1 MKDLLAAAPGLDADA
16 VERRAREVL
25 AEPLYW
31 FPVRHHSPC
40 AARFIAEA
48 LRARKPK
55 IVFIEGPAE
64 ATELVTHI
72 ADSKTK
78 PPIAI
83 YSSYRDDDNVLGLAG
98 IASSAPDVPAKWGVW
113 YPLLPYSPEYVAIRV
128 AKEIGAQVVFI
139 DLPHHGLITPHSQEA
154 EEAEEAED
162 EPEEV
167 EDEEEDESEAEE
179 EPAEG
184 APAEQPNWEELAA
197 ESNFFKNLAETAGYR
212 SWAECWDA
220 LFEVG
225 GRHADADEFRR
236 DLAYFCAAVRA
247 TTPGD
252 RMQRDGTI
260 AREAHMWRTIAT
272 TLAEQKLQPADAV
285 VVCGGFHLF
294 MDRTLLPAQVL
305 PKGTVYATVA
315 PYSYYRTSELSG
327 YGAGNRAP
335 KYYETLYQHMQGPA
349 AVPADAPVRAMVDH
363 VVAVLARG
371 RRAGEL
377 LSSADAISVTQHAR
391 MLASLRGHK
400 APTLDDVRDGILS
413 CCCKGRPDEEG
424 RYLLTAMSEVEI
436 GTAVGRVTAALG
448 RLPLVFD
455 FYRSIDELDL
465 GETMGKEKKQKI
477 TLDLR
482 QEADERRSVFFH
494 RLAELGVSF
503 AAIVEGG
510 ESNTMF
516 RELWRVEW
524 SPKVET
530 QLIENNLYGDTME
543 AAATAKIDEELAR
556 EQDDAA
562 SVCERLLRA
571 TNMDLPGLVV
581 RIEETAGH
589 AIDADSRLVSL
600 ARALTHLTVLR
611 RQAARKKIRE
621 DVVVDLESRCFARAC
636 FAIPEVANVP
646 VEDHEDVLAA
656 LKSVAEALL
665 GDSAGGFDRDL
676 FVENVR
682 SAYAESNSPYLRGAM
697 CGLLTETR
705 AQPAEVL
712 SQEIVK
718 FAQSRPEVML
728 TCGEFLDGVM
738 ATSRTAIMLGAQ
750 SLVESFDVL
759 LRAASWDQFLIML
772 PRTRKA
778 FERLHDRSRVAFADR
793 VAELYG
799 LREGEGDKL
808 AKLDTS
814 VGAAAWMARIDAR
827 VAEVMKEWDF

>member
-1 MKDLLAAAPGLDADA
+1 MKDLLDAAPGLDADA
-16 VERRAREVL
+16 VERRARAVL
-25 AEPLYW
+25 DEPLYW
-31 FPVRHHSPC
+31 FPVRHHSPT
-40 AARFIAEA
+40 AARYIAEV
-48 LRARKPK
+48 LRARRPK
-55 IVFIEGPAE
+55 VVFIEGPAE
-64 ATELVTHI
+64 ATELVEHI
-72 ADSKTK
+72 ADARTK

-83 YSSYRDDDNVLGLAG
+83 YSSYRDDDDVLGLAG

-139 DLPHHGLITPHSQEA
+139 DLPHHGLITPHVAAEDEA
-154 EEAEEAED
+154 EE
-162 EPEEV
+162 EEV
-167 EDEEEDESEAEE
+167 DEDESEDDAPDEAEE
-179 EPAEG
+179 EG
-184 APAEQPNWEELAA
+184 APAEPPTWENLAV
-197 ESNFFKNLAETAGYR
+197 ESNFYKTLAETAGYR

-225 GRHADADEFRR
+225 GRHADAEEFRR
-236 DLAYFCAAVRA
+236 DLSYFCAAVRA
-247 TTPGD
+247 TTSDD
-252 RMQRDGTI
+252 RMARDGTF
-260 AREAHMWRTIAT
+260 AREAHMWRAIAT
-272 TLAEQKLQPADAV
+272 TLAEQGLRPEDAV

-294 MDRTLLPAQVL
+294 MPRELVPAKVL
-305 PKGTVYATVA
+305 PKGTVYSTVA
-315 PYSYYRTSELSG
+315 PYSYYRTSERSG

-335 KYYETLYQHMQGPA
+335 RYYELLFQHTQGAAA
-349 AVPADAPVRAMVDH
+349 AVADAPVRAMVDH

-377 LSSADAISVTQHAR
+377 LSSADAISITQHAR
-391 MLASLRGHK
+391 MLASLRGHQ

-413 CCCKGRPDEEG
+413 CCCKGRPEEEG
-424 RYLLTAMSEVEI
+424 RYLLTAMTEVEI
-436 GTAVGRVTAALG
+436 GTAVGRVTPALG

-455 FYRSIDELDL
+455 FYRSIDDLDL
-465 GETMGKEKKQKI
+465 GETMGKEKKHKLA
-477 TLDLR
+477 LDLR
-482 QEADERRSVFFH
+482 QAADERRSVFFH

-510 ESNTMF
+510 GSNTLF
-516 RELWRVEW
+516 RELWKVEW
-524 SPKVET
+524 SPRVET
-530 QLIENNLYGDTME
+530 QLIESNLYGDTME

-571 TNMDLPGLVV
+571 TNMDLPGLVL

-600 ARALTHLTVLR
+600 AQALTHLTVLR
-611 RQAARKKIRE
+611 RQAGRKKIRE
-621 DVVVDLESRCFARAC
+621 DVVIDLEGRCFARAC
-636 FAIPEVANVP
+636 FAIPEIANVP
-646 VEDHEDVLAA
+646 VEDHEAVLSA
-656 LKSVAEALL
+656 LQSVAEALL
-665 GDSAGGFDRDL
+665 GDSEGTFDRDL

-682 SAYAESNSPYLRGAM
+682 SAYAESSSPYLRGAM

-705 AQPAEVL
+705 AQPAELL
-712 SQEIVK
+712 SQEILK

-750 SLVESFDVL
+750 SLVEAFDVL
-759 LRAASWDQFLIML
+759 LRAASWEQFLTML

-793 VAELYG
+793 VAQLYG
-799 LREGEGDKL
+799 LQEGEGDKL

-814 VGAAAWMARIDAR
+814 VGATAWMARIDAR
-827 VAEVMKEWDF
+827 VAEVMKDWDF

>member
-1 MKDLLAAAPGLDADA
+1 MTTPGANVLDVLDTAAVPGLDAAA
-16 VERRAREVL
+16 VEQRALQVL

-31 FPVRHHSPC
+31 FPVRHHSPA
-40 AARFIAEA
+40 AARYLAEA
-48 LRARKPK
+48 LRARRPK

-64 ATELVTHI
+64 ATELVPHI
-72 ADSKTK
+72 QDVKTK

-98 IASSAPDVPAKWGVW
+98 IASSAPDVPAKFGVW
-113 YPLLPYSPEYVAIRV
+113 YPLLPYSPEYVAIKV

-139 DLPHHGLITPHSQEA
+139 DLPHHGLITPHDA
-154 EEAEEAED
+154 GD
-162 EPEEV
+162 EQGDDDV
-167 EDEEEDESEAEE
+167 EE
-179 EPAEG
+179 EPPEQEE
-184 APAEQPNWEELAA
+184 PAHGEQPTWEDLAVQ
-197 ESNFFKNLAETAGYR
+197 STFFKVLAETAGYR

-225 GRHADADEFRR
+225 GRHPDADAFRR
-236 DLAYFCAAVRA
+236 DMAFFCAALRA
-247 TTPGD
+247 TTRD
-252 RMQRDGTI
+252 ERMQHDGTI
-260 AREAHMWRTIAT
+260 AREAHMWRAITT
-272 TLAEQKLQPADAV
+272 TLADQKLRQEDAM

-294 MDRTLLPAQVL
+294 MHRELVPAKELPA
-305 PKGTVYATVA
+305 GTVYSTVA
-315 PYSYYRTSELSG
+315 PYSYYRTSEHSG

-335 KYYETLYQHMQGPA
+335 KYYELLYQHMQGPGA
-349 AVPADAPVRAMVDH
+349 ADAPVRAMVDH

-377 LSSADAISVTQHAR
+377 LSSADAISITQHAR
-391 MLASLRGHK
+391 MLASLRGHQ
-400 APTLDDVRDGILS
+400 APTLDDVRDGVLS
-413 CCCKGRPDEEG
+413 CCCKGRPEEEG

-436 GTAVGRVTAALG
+436 GTAIGRVTPALG

-465 GETMGKEKKQKI
+465 GETMGKEKKHKQ

-494 RLAELGVSF
+494 RLTELGVSY
-503 AAIVEGG
+503 ATLVQTG

-516 RELWRVEW
+516 REVWKLEW

-530 QLIENNLYGDTME
+530 QLIENNLHGDTME
-543 AAATAKIDEELAR
+543 AAATAKIDEELAK

-562 SVCERLLRA
+562 SVCARLLRA
-571 TNMDLPGLVV
+571 TNMDLPGLVL
-581 RIEETAGH
+581 RIETTAGH
-589 AIDADSRLVSL
+589 AIDADTRLVSL
-600 ARALTHLTVLR
+600 AHALTDLVLLR

-621 DVVVDLESRCFARAC
+621 DIVIDLQGRCFARAC

-646 VEDHEDVLAA
+646 VEDHEDVLTA
-656 LKSVAEALL
+656 LKSVAETLL
-665 GDSAGGFDRDL
+665 GDSDAGLDRDL
-676 FVENVR
+676 FIESVR
-682 SAYAESNSPYLRGAM
+682 SAYAQSTSPYLRGAM

-712 SQEIVK
+712 SQEILK

-750 SLVESFDVL
+750 SLVESLDVL
-759 LRAASWDQFLIML
+759 LRAASWEQFLTML

-793 VAELYG
+793 VAQLYG
-799 LREGEGDKL
+799 LQEGEGDKL
-808 AKLDTS
+808 AQLDTS
-814 VGAAAWMARIDAR
+814 AGAAVRMARIDAR

>member
-1 MKDLLAAAPGLDADA
+1 MQDLLADRPGLDANA
-16 VERRAREVL
+16 VEQRARAVL

-31 FPVRHHSPC
+31 FPVRHHSPS
-40 AARFIAEA
+40 AARFLAEA
-48 LRARKPK
+48 LRARRPRV
-55 IVFIEGPAE
+55 IFIEGPAE
-64 ATELVTHI
+64 ATELVQHI
-72 ADSKTK
+72 ADAKTK

-139 DLPHHGLITPHSQEA
+139 DLPHYGLIAPHVASEEA
-154 EEAEEAED
+154 DEEEEEDEVEENEGEEEAEEA
-162 EPEEV
+162 
-167 EDEEEDESEAEE
+167 
-179 EPAEG
+179 
-184 APAEQPNWEELAA
+184 PAEQATWESLAV
-197 ESNFFKNLAETAGYR
+197 ESDFYRSLAETAGYR

-225 GRHADADEFRR
+225 GRHADAEEFRR
-236 DLAYFCAAVRA
+236 DLTYFCAAVRA
-247 TTPGD
+247 TTSD
-252 RMQRDGTI
+252 LRMQRDGTV
-260 AREAHMWRTIAT
+260 AREDHMWRAIAT
-272 TLAEQKLQPADAV
+272 TLAEQKLRPEEAA

-294 MDRTLLPAQVL
+294 MRRELAPAKVL
-305 PKGTVYATVA
+305 PRGTVYATVA
-315 PYSYYRTSELSG
+315 PYSYYRTSERSG

-335 KYYETLYQHMQGPA
+335 KYYEMLYQHTQGPA
-349 AVPADAPVRAMVDH
+349 AVAADAPIRAMVDH

-377 LSSADAISVTQHAR
+377 LSSADAISITQHAR

-400 APTLDDVRDGILS
+400 APTLDDVRDGIVS
-413 CCCKGRPDEEG
+413 CCCKGRLEEEG
-424 RYLLTAMSEVEI
+424 RYLLAAMSEVEI
-436 GTAVGRVTAALG
+436 GSAVGRVTPALG

-455 FYRSIDELDL
+455 FYRSIDDLDL
-465 GETMGKEKKQKI
+465 GETMGKEKKTRI

-510 ESNTMF
+510 ATNTLF
-516 RELWRVEW
+516 REVWKVEW

-571 TNMDLPGLVV
+571 TNMDLPGLVL

-589 AIDADSRLVSL
+589 AIDADARLVSL

-611 RQAARKKIRE
+611 RQATRKKIRE
-621 DVVVDLESRCFARAC
+621 DVVKDLEGRCFARAC

-646 VEDHEDVLAA
+646 VEDHEEVLAA

-665 GDSAGGFDRDL
+665 GDSGVGFDGAL

-682 SAYAESNSPYLRGAM
+682 SAYAESASPYLRGAM

-712 SQEIVK
+712 SQEILK

-750 SLVESFDVL
+750 SLVEAFDVL
-759 LRAASWDQFLIML
+759 LRAASWEQFLIML

-799 LREGEGDKL
+799 LQEGEGDKL
-808 AKLDTS
+808 TQLDTS
-814 VGAAAWMARIDAR
+814 AGAAAWMARIDAR
-827 VAEVMKEWDF
+827 VAELMKEWDF

>member
-1 MKDLLAAAPGLDADA
+1 MKDLLDAAPGLDANA
-16 VERRAREVL
+16 VEQRAREVL

-31 FPVRHHSPC
+31 FPVRHHSPT
-40 AARFIAEA
+40 AARYIAEV
-48 LRARKPK
+48 LRARRPK
-55 IVFIEGPAE
+55 VIFIEGPAE
-64 ATELVTHI
+64 ATELVQHI
-72 ADSKTK
+72 ADPKTK

-113 YPLLPYSPEYVAIRV
+113 YPMLPYSPEYVAIRV

-139 DLPHHGLITPHSQEA
+139 DLPHHGLITPHSA
-154 EEAEEAED
+154 EDAED
-162 EPEEV
+162 EAEADEP
-167 EDEEEDESEAEE
+167 EDELDEEDPE
-179 EPAEG
+179 AEG
-184 APAEQPNWEELAA
+184 APAEPPTWENLAV
-197 ESNFFKNLAETAGYR
+197 ESNFYKTLAETAGYR
-212 SWAECWDA
+212 SWSECWDA

-225 GRHADADEFRR
+225 GRHADAEEFRR
-236 DLAYFCAAVRA
+236 DLTYFCAAVRA
-247 TTPGD
+247 TTSND
-252 RMQRDGTI
+252 RMVRDGTF
-260 AREAHMWRTIAT
+260 AREDHMWRAIAT
-272 TLAEQKLQPADAV
+272 TLAEKQLRPEDAV

-294 MDRTLLPAQVL
+294 MKRELVPAKVL

-315 PYSYYRTSELSG
+315 PYSYYRTSEQSG

-335 KYYETLYQHMQGPA
+335 KYYEMLYQHTQGA
-349 AVPADAPVRAMVDH
+349 GSVVAEAPIRAMVDH

-377 LSSADAISVTQHAR
+377 LSSADAISITQHAR
-391 MLASLRGHK
+391 MLASLRGHQ

-413 CCCKGRPDEEG
+413 CCCKGRPEEEG
-424 RYLLTAMSEVEI
+424 RYLLTAMTEVEI
-436 GTAVGRVTAALG
+436 GSAIGRVTPALG

-455 FYRSIDELDL
+455 FYRSIDDLDL
-465 GETMGKEKKQKI
+465 GETMGKEKKTKI
-477 TLDLR
+477 ALDLR

-503 AAIVEGG
+503 AKLLEGG
-510 ESNTMF
+510 ESNTLF
-516 RELWRVEW
+516 REVWRVEW
-524 SPKVET
+524 SPRVET
-530 QLIENNLYGDTME
+530 ELIENNLHGDTME

-556 EQDDAA
+556 EQEDAA

-571 TNMDLPGLVV
+571 TNMDLPGLVL

-621 DVVVDLESRCFARAC
+621 DVVVDLEGRCFARAC
-636 FAIPEVANVP
+636 FAIPEIANVP
-646 VEDHEDVLAA
+646 VEDHEEVLAA

-665 GDSAGGFDRDL
+665 GDSASTFDRDL

-682 SAYAESNSPYLRGAM
+682 SAYAESTSPYLRGAM

-712 SQEIVK
+712 SQEILK

-750 SLVESFDVL
+750 SLVEAFDVL
-759 LRAASWDQFLIML
+759 LRAASWEQFLTML
-772 PRTRKA
+772 PRARKA

-793 VAELYG
+793 VAQLYG
-799 LREGEGDKL
+799 LQEGEADKL
-808 AKLDTS
+808 AQLDTS
-814 VGAAAWMARIDAR
+814 VGAAVWMARIDAR

>member
-1 MKDLLAAAPGLDADA
+1 MKDLLENSPGLDADA
-16 VERRAREVL
+16 VEQRAHAVL

-31 FPVRHHSPC
+31 FPVRHHSPS

-48 LRARKPK
+48 LRARRPK

-64 ATELVTHI
+64 ATELVPHI

-139 DLPHHGLITPHSQEA
+139 DLPHHGLITPHAPEA
-154 EEAEEAED
+154 EED
-162 EPEEV
+162 EPEAEEDA
-167 EDEEEDESEAEE
+167 EDEELEEEAE
-179 EPAEG
+179 PA
-184 APAEQPNWEELAA
+184 PSEQPSWEQLAA
-197 ESNFFKNLAETAGYR
+197 ESNFFKTLAEAAGYR
-212 SWAECWDA
+212 SWSECWDA

-225 GRHADADEFRR
+225 GRHADAEAFRR

-247 TTPGD
+247 TTPAE
-252 RMQRDGTI
+252 RMQHDGTI
-260 AREAHMWRTIAT
+260 AREAHMWRAIVT
-272 TLAEQKLQPADAV
+272 TLDAQHLRPEDAV

-294 MDRTLLPAQVL
+294 MPRALTPAQDLPA
-305 PKGTVYATVA
+305 GTVYATVA

-335 KYYETLYQHMQGPA
+335 KYYEMLYQHTQGA
-349 AVPADAPVRAMVDH
+349 GAVVADAPVRAMVDH

-391 MLASLRGHK
+391 MLASLRGHA
-400 APTLDDVRDGILS
+400 APTLDDVRDGVLS

-436 GTAVGRVTAALG
+436 GTAVGRVTPALG

-455 FYRSIDELDL
+455 FYRTIGDLDL
-465 GETMGKEKKQKI
+465 GETMGKEKK
-477 TLDLR
+477 TRSPLDLR

-503 AAIVEGG
+503 ATLLEGN
-510 ESNTMF
+510 ETNTLF
-516 RELWRVEW
+516 REVWRVEW
-524 SPKVET
+524 SPRVET

-562 SVCERLLRA
+562 GVCERLLRA
-571 TNMDLPGLVV
+571 TNMDLPGLVL

-589 AIDADSRLVSL
+589 AIDADTRLVSL

-621 DVVVDLESRCFARAC
+621 DLVIDLEGRCFARAC
-636 FAIPEVANVP
+636 FAIPEIANVP
-646 VEDHEDVLAA
+646 VEDHEDVLSA

-665 GDSAGGFDRDL
+665 GDSAGAFDRDL

-682 SAYAESNSPYLRGAM
+682 SAYNESNSPYLRGAM

-705 AQPAEVL
+705 AQPAELL
-712 SQEIVK
+712 SQEILK

-750 SLVESFDVL
+750 SLVEAFDVL
-759 LRAASWDQFLIML
+759 LRAASWEQFLTML

-793 VAELYG
+793 VAVLYG
-799 LREGEGDKL
+799 LQEGEGDQL
-808 AKLDTS
+808 VKLDTS
-814 VGAAAWMARIDAR
+814 ASAAAWMARIDAR

>member
-1 MKDLLAAAPGLDADA
+1 
-16 VERRAREVL
+16 
-25 AEPLYW
+25 
-31 FPVRHHSPC
+31 
-40 AARFIAEA
+40 
-48 LRARKPK
+48 
-55 IVFIEGPAE
+55 
-64 ATELVTHI
+64 
-72 ADSKTK
+72 
-78 PPIAI
+78 
-83 YSSYRDDDNVLGLAG
+83 
-98 IASSAPDVPAKWGVW
+98 
-113 YPLLPYSPEYVAIRV
+113 
-128 AKEIGAQVVFI
+128 
-139 DLPHHGLITPHSQEA
+139 
-154 EEAEEAED
+154 
-162 EPEEV
+162 
-167 EDEEEDESEAEE
+167 
-179 EPAEG
+179 
-184 APAEQPNWEELAA
+184 
-197 ESNFFKNLAETAGYR
+197 
-212 SWAECWDA
+212 
-220 LFEVG
+220 
-225 GRHADADEFRR
+225 
-236 DLAYFCAAVRA
+236 
-247 TTPGD
+247 
-252 RMQRDGTI
+252 
-260 AREAHMWRTIAT
+260 
-272 TLAEQKLQPADAV
+272 
-285 VVCGGFHLF
+285 
-294 MDRTLLPAQVL
+294 
-305 PKGTVYATVA
+305 
-315 PYSYYRTSELSG
+315 
-327 YGAGNRAP
+327 
-335 KYYETLYQHMQGPA
+335 
-349 AVPADAPVRAMVDH
+349 
-363 VVAVLARG
+363 
-371 RRAGEL
+371 
-377 LSSADAISVTQHAR
+377 
-391 MLASLRGHK
+391 
-400 APTLDDVRDGILS
+400 
-413 CCCKGRPDEEG
+413 
-424 RYLLTAMSEVEI
+424 
-436 GTAVGRVTAALG
+436 
-448 RLPLVFD
+448 
-455 FYRSIDELDL
+455 
-465 GETMGKEKKQKI
+465 
-477 TLDLR
+477 
-482 QEADERRSVFFH
+482 
-494 RLAELGVSF
+494 
-503 AAIVEGG
+503 
-510 ESNTMF
+510 
-516 RELWRVEW
+516 
-524 SPKVET
+524 
-530 QLIENNLYGDTME
+530 
-543 AAATAKIDEELAR
+543 
-556 EQDDAA
+556 
-562 SVCERLLRA
+562 VCERLLRA

-827 VAEVMKEWDF
+827 VAEVMKDWDF

>member
-1 MKDLLAAAPGLDADA
+1 MKDLLDAATGLDADA
-16 VERRAREVL
+16 VEQRARQVL

-31 FPVRHHSPC
+31 FPVRHHSPT
-40 AARFIAEA
+40 AARYLAEV
-48 LRARKPK
+48 LRARRPK
-55 IVFIEGPAE
+55 IIFIEGPAE
-64 ATELVTHI
+64 ATELVEHI

-98 IASSAPDVPAKWGVW
+98 VASSAPDVPAKWGVW
-113 YPLLPYSPEYVAIRV
+113 YPMLPYSPEYVAIRV

-139 DLPHHGLITPHSQEA
+139 DLPHYGLITPHVA
-154 EEAEEAED
+154 TDAADEAED
-162 EPEEV
+162 VEEEEEEE
-167 EDEEEDESEAEE
+167 EDEEEADEEAT
-179 EPAEG
+179 PAQV
-184 APAEQPNWEELAA
+184 PTWEDLAV
-197 ESNFFKNLAETAGYR
+197 ESNFYKTLAETAGYR

-225 GRHADADEFRR
+225 GRHADAEEFRR
-236 DLAYFCAAVRA
+236 DLTYFCAAVRA
-247 TTPGD
+247 TTSDD

-260 AREAHMWRTIAT
+260 AREDHMWRTIAA
-272 TLAEQKLQPADAV
+272 TLAGQRLGPEQAA
-285 VVCGGFHLF
+285 VVCGGFHVF
-294 MDRTLLPAQVL
+294 MRREVVPARPLPA
-305 PKGTVYATVA
+305 GTVYTTVA
-315 PYSYYRTSELSG
+315 PYSYYRTSEHSG

-335 KYYETLYQHMQGPA
+335 KYYELLYQHTQGD
-349 AVPADAPVRAMVDH
+349 AVADALVRAMVDH

-391 MLASLRGHK
+391 MLASLRGHS

-413 CCCKGRPDEEG
+413 CCCKGRPEEEG

-436 GTAVGRVTAALG
+436 GTAVGRVTPALG

-455 FYRSIDELDL
+455 FYRSIGELDL
-465 GETMGKEKKQKI
+465 GETMGKEKKTRI

-482 QEADERRSVFFH
+482 VEADERRSVFFH
-494 RLAELGVSF
+494 RLAELGVTF
-503 AAIVEGG
+503 AAIVEAGG
-510 ESNTMF
+510 SNTLF
-516 RELWRVEW
+516 REVWRVEW

-556 EQDDAA
+556 EQEDAA

-621 DVVVDLESRCFARAC
+621 DVVLDLEGRCFARAC

-646 VEDHEDVLAA
+646 VEDHEDVLTA
-656 LKSVAEALL
+656 LKTIAEALL
-665 GDSAGGFDRDL
+665 GDSDGLFDREL

-682 SAYAESNSPYLRGAM
+682 SAYAESVSPYLRGAM

-712 SQEIVK
+712 SQEILK
-718 FAQSRPEVML
+718 FAHSRPEVML

-750 SLVESFDVL
+750 SLVEAFDVL
-759 LRAASWDQFLIML
+759 LRACLLYTSPS
-772 PRTRKA
+772 PR
-778 FERLHDRSRVAFADR
+778 D
-793 VAELYG
+793 
-799 LREGEGDKL
+799 
-808 AKLDTS
+808 
-814 VGAAAWMARIDAR
+814 
-827 VAEVMKEWDF
+827 

>member
-1 MKDLLAAAPGLDADA
+1 MQDLLADRPGLDANA
-16 VERRAREVL
+16 VEQRARAVL

-31 FPVRHHSPC
+31 FPVRHHSPS
-40 AARFIAEA
+40 AARYLAEA
-48 LRARKPK
+48 LRARRPRV
-55 IVFIEGPAE
+55 IFIEGPAE
-64 ATELVTHI
+64 ATELVQHI
-72 ADSKTK
+72 ADAKTK

-139 DLPHHGLITPHSQEA
+139 DLPHYGLIAPHVASEEA
-154 EEAEEAED
+154 DEEEEEDEVEEDEGEEEAEEA
-162 EPEEV
+162 
-167 EDEEEDESEAEE
+167 
-179 EPAEG
+179 
-184 APAEQPNWEELAA
+184 PAEQATWESLAV
-197 ESNFFKNLAETAGYR
+197 ESDFYRSLAETAGYR

-225 GRHADADEFRR
+225 GRHADAEEFRR
-236 DLAYFCAAVRA
+236 DLTYFCAAVRA
-247 TTPGD
+247 TTSD
-252 RMQRDGTI
+252 LRMQRDGTV
-260 AREAHMWRTIAT
+260 AREDHMWRAIAT
-272 TLAEQKLQPADAV
+272 TLAEQELRPEEAA

-294 MDRTLLPAQVL
+294 MRRELAPAKVL
-305 PKGTVYATVA
+305 PRGTVYATVA
-315 PYSYYRTSELSG
+315 PYSYYRTSERSG

-335 KYYETLYQHMQGPA
+335 KYYEMLYQHTQGPA
-349 AVPADAPVRAMVDH
+349 AVVADAPIRAMVDH

-377 LSSADAISVTQHAR
+377 LSSADAISITQHAR

-400 APTLDDVRDGILS
+400 APTLDDVRDGIVS
-413 CCCKGRPDEEG
+413 CCCKGRLEEEG
-424 RYLLTAMSEVEI
+424 RYLLAAMSEVEI
-436 GTAVGRVTAALG
+436 GSAVGRVTPALG

-455 FYRSIDELDL
+455 FYRSIDDLDL
-465 GETMGKEKKQKI
+465 GETMGKEKKTRI

-494 RLAELGVSF
+494 RLAELEVSF

-510 ESNTMF
+510 ATNTLF
-516 RELWRVEW
+516 REVWRVEW

-571 TNMDLPGLVV
+571 TNMDLPGLVL

-589 AIDADSRLVSL
+589 AIDADVRLVSL

-611 RQAARKKIRE
+611 RQATRKKIRE
-621 DVVVDLESRCFARAC
+621 DVVKDLEGRCFARAC

-646 VEDHEDVLAA
+646 VEDHEEVLAA

-665 GDSAGGFDRDL
+665 GDSGVGFDSAL

-682 SAYAESNSPYLRGAM
+682 SAYAESASPYLRGAM

-712 SQEIVK
+712 SQEILK

-750 SLVESFDVL
+750 SLVEAFDVL
-759 LRAASWDQFLIML
+759 LRAASWEQFLIML

-799 LREGEGDKL
+799 LQEGEGDKL
-808 AKLDTS
+808 AQLDTS
-814 VGAAAWMARIDAR
+814 AGAAAWMARIDAR
-827 VAEVMKEWDF
+827 VAELMKEWDF

>member
-1 MKDLLAAAPGLDADA
+1 MKDLLDAAPGLDADA
-16 VERRAREVL
+16 VEQRAREVL

-31 FPVRHHSPC
+31 FPVRHHSPS
-40 AARFIAEA
+40 AARYLGEV
-48 LRARKPK
+48 LRARRPK
-55 IVFIEGPAE
+55 VIFIEGPAE
-64 ATELVTHI
+64 ATALVEHI
-72 ADSKTK
+72 ADAKTK

-98 IASSAPDVPAKWGVW
+98 ISSSAPDVPAKWGVW
-113 YPLLPYSPEYVAIRV
+113 YPMLSYSPEYVAIRV

-139 DLPHHGLITPHSQEA
+139 DLPHHGLITPHVDGA
-154 EEAEEAED
+154 D
-162 EPEEV
+162 
-167 EDEEEDESEAEE
+167 EDEESEDEDNEVEETDEADEE
-179 EPAEG
+179 EAEG
-184 APAEQPNWEELAA
+184 APAEPPTWENLAV
-197 ESNFFKNLAETAGYR
+197 ESNFYKTLAETAGYR
-212 SWAECWDA
+212 SWSECWDA

-225 GRHADADEFRR
+225 GRHADAEEFRR
-236 DLAYFCAAVRA
+236 DLTYFCAAVRA
-247 TTPGD
+247 TTSD
-252 RMQRDGTI
+252 ERMQRDGTY
-260 AREAHMWRTIAT
+260 AREDHMWRAIAT
-272 TLAEQKLQPADAV
+272 TLAEQKLRPEDAA
-285 VVCGGFHLF
+285 VVCGGFHVF
-294 MDRTLLPAQVL
+294 MKRELVPAKEL

-315 PYSYYRTSELSG
+315 PYSYYRTSERSG

-335 KYYETLYQHMQGPA
+335 KYYEILYQHTQGGASA
-349 AVPADAPVRAMVDH
+349 AADAPVRAMVDH

-413 CCCKGRPDEEG
+413 CCCKGRPEEEG
-424 RYLLTAMSEVEI
+424 RYLLTAMTEVEI
-436 GTAVGRVTAALG
+436 GTAVGRVTPALG

-465 GETMGKEKKQKI
+465 GETMGKEKKTKI

-503 AAIVEGG
+503 ATIAEGG
-510 ESNTMF
+510 ETNTMF
-516 RELWRVEW
+516 REVWRVEW

-571 TNMDLPGLVV
+571 TNMDLPGLVL

-589 AIDADSRLVSL
+589 AIDADSRLISL

-621 DVVVDLESRCFARAC
+621 DVVIDLEGRCFARAC
-636 FAIPEVANVP
+636 FAIPEIANVP
-646 VEDHEDVLAA
+646 IEDHEEVLAA

-665 GDSAGGFDRDL
+665 GDSAGIFDRDL

-682 SAYAESNSPYLRGAM
+682 SAYAESSSPYLRGAM

-712 SQEIVK
+712 SGEILK

-750 SLVESFDVL
+750 SLVEAFDVL
-759 LRAASWDQFLIML
+759 LRNASWEQFLTML

-799 LREGEGDKL
+799 LKEGEGDKL
-808 AKLDTS
+808 AQLDTS
-814 VGAAAWMARIDAR
+814 VGAAVWMARIDAR
-827 VAEVMKEWDF
+827 VAEVMKDWDF

>member
-1 MKDLLAAAPGLDADA
+1 MKDLLEDSPGLDAE
-16 VERRAREVL
+16 VLVQRAHAVL

-31 FPVRHHSPC
+31 FPVRHHSPS
-40 AARFIAEA
+40 AARFIGEA
-48 LRARKPK
+48 LRARRPK
-55 IVFIEGPAE
+55 VVFIEGPAE
-64 ATELVTHI
+64 ATELVQHI
-72 ADSKTK
+72 ADAKTK

-139 DLPHHGLITPHSQEA
+139 DLPHHGLITPHAAAPAGEPG
-154 EEAEEAED
+154 EESEEE
-162 EPEEV
+162 EPEE
-167 EDEEEDESEAEE
+167 EESEEEESEE
-179 EPAEG
+179 EG
-184 APAEQPNWEELAA
+184 APAEPPTWESLAA
-197 ESNFFKNLAETAGYR
+197 ESNFYKSLAEAAGYR

-225 GRHADADEFRR
+225 GRHADAEEFRR

-247 TTPGD
+247 TTSD
-252 RMQRDGTI
+252 ERMDSDGTL
-260 AREAHMWRTIAT
+260 AREAHMWRTIVT
-272 TLAEQKLQPADAV
+272 TLAEQKLRSEDAV

-294 MDRTLLPAQVL
+294 MPRELAPARVL
-305 PKGTVYATVA
+305 PQGTVYATVA
-315 PYSYYRTSELSG
+315 PYSYYRTSERSG

-335 KYYETLYQHMQGPA
+335 KYYEMLYQHMQGA
-349 AVPADAPVRAMVDH
+349 GAVVADAPVRAMVDH

-371 RRAGEL
+371 RRVGEL

-424 RYLLTAMSEVEI
+424 RYLLTAMTEVEI
-436 GTAVGRVTAALG
+436 GTAVGRVTPALG

-455 FYRSIDELDL
+455 FYRSIDDLDL
-465 GETMGKEKKQKI
+465 GETMGKEKK
-477 TLDLR
+477 TRLALDLR

-516 RELWRVEW
+516 REVWRVEW

-543 AAATAKIDEELAR
+543 AAATAKVDEELAR

-571 TNMDLPGLVV
+571 TNMDLPGLVL

-589 AIDADSRLVSL
+589 AIDADTRLVSL

-621 DVVVDLESRCFARAC
+621 DIVVDLEGRCFARAC
-636 FAIPEVANVP
+636 FAIPEIANVP
-646 VEDHEDVLAA
+646 VEDHEEVLSA

-682 SAYAESNSPYLRGAM
+682 SAYAESQSPYLRGAM

-705 AQPAEVL
+705 AQPAELL
-712 SQEIVK
+712 SQEILK

-750 SLVESFDVL
+750 SLVEAFDVL
-759 LRAASWDQFLIML
+759 LRAASWEQFLTML

-799 LREGEGDKL
+799 LQEGEGDKL
-808 AKLDTS
+808 AQLDTS
-814 VGAAAWMARIDAR
+814 ASAAAWMARIDAR
-827 VAEVMKEWDF
+827 VAELMKEWDF

>member
-1 MKDLLAAAPGLDADA
+1 MQDLLADRPGLDANA
-16 VERRAREVL
+16 VEQRARAVL

-31 FPVRHHSPC
+31 FPVRHHSPS
-40 AARFIAEA
+40 AARYLAEA
-48 LRARKPK
+48 LRARRPRV
-55 IVFIEGPAE
+55 IFIEGPAE
-64 ATELVTHI
+64 ATELVQHI
-72 ADSKTK
+72 ADAKTK

-139 DLPHHGLITPHSQEA
+139 DLPHYGLIAPHVAS
-154 EEAEEAED
+154 EEADEE
-162 EPEEV
+162 
-167 EDEEEDESEAEE
+167 EEEDEVEEDEAEE
-179 EPAEG
+179 DAEE
-184 APAEQPNWEELAA
+184 APAEQATWESLAV
-197 ESNFFKNLAETAGYR
+197 ESDFYRSLAETAGYR

-225 GRHADADEFRR
+225 GRHADAEEFRR
-236 DLAYFCAAVRA
+236 DLTYFCAAVRA
-247 TTPGD
+247 TTSD
-252 RMQRDGTI
+252 ERMQRDGTF
-260 AREAHMWRTIAT
+260 AREDHMWRAITT
-272 TLAEQKLQPADAV
+272 TLAEQKLRPEDAA

-294 MDRTLLPAQVL
+294 MRRELVPAKVL
-305 PKGTVYATVA
+305 PVGTVYATVA
-315 PYSYYRTSELSG
+315 PYSYYRTSERSG

-335 KYYETLYQHMQGPA
+335 KYYEMLYQHTQGPA
-349 AVPADAPVRAMVDH
+349 AVVADAPIRAMVDH

-377 LSSADAISVTQHAR
+377 LSSADAISITQHAR

-400 APTLDDVRDGILS
+400 APTLDDVRDGIVS
-413 CCCKGRPDEEG
+413 CCCKGRPEEEG
-424 RYLLTAMSEVEI
+424 RYLLAAMSEVEI
-436 GTAVGRVTAALG
+436 GSAVGRVTPALG

-455 FYRSIDELDL
+455 FYRSIDDLDL
-465 GETMGKEKKQKI
+465 GETMGKEKKTRI

-503 AAIVEGG
+503 AAIAEGG
-510 ESNTMF
+510 ATNTLF
-516 RELWRVEW
+516 REVWKVEW

-571 TNMDLPGLVV
+571 TNMDLPGLVL

-589 AIDADSRLVSL
+589 AIDADARLVSL

-611 RQAARKKIRE
+611 RQATRKKIRE
-621 DVVVDLESRCFARAC
+621 DVVRDLEGRCFARAC

-646 VEDHEDVLAA
+646 VEDHEEVLAA

-665 GDSAGGFDRDL
+665 GDSGVGFDSAL

-682 SAYAESNSPYLRGAM
+682 SAYAESASPYLRGAM

-712 SQEIVK
+712 SQEILK

-750 SLVESFDVL
+750 SLVEAFDVL
-759 LRAASWDQFLIML
+759 LRAASWEQFLIML

-799 LREGEGDKL
+799 LQEGEGDKL
-808 AKLDTS
+808 AQLDTS
-814 VGAAAWMARIDAR
+814 AGAAAWMARIDAR
-827 VAEVMKEWDF
+827 VAELMKEWDF

>member
-1 MKDLLAAAPGLDADA
+1 MQDLLAADPGLDADA
-16 VERRAREVL
+16 VERRVHAVL

-31 FPVRHHSPC
+31 FPVRHHSPS
-40 AARFIAEA
+40 AARFLAEA

-55 IVFIEGPAE
+55 LVFIEGPAE
-64 ATELVTHI
+64 ATELVQHI

-113 YPLLPYSPEYVAIRV
+113 YPMLPYSPEYVAIKV

-139 DLPHHGLITPHSQEA
+139 DLPHHGLISPHVPEEDKDEA
-154 EEAEEAED
+154 EEDEDPEDDELADEGEESTA
-162 EPEEV
+162 
-167 EDEEEDESEAEE
+167 
-179 EPAEG
+179 
-184 APAEQPNWEELAA
+184 AEQPSWEDLAA
-197 ESNFFKNLAETAGYR
+197 QSNFFKALAETAGYR
-212 SWAECWDA
+212 SWSECWDA

-225 GRHADADEFRR
+225 GRHADAEEFRR
-236 DLAYFCAAVRA
+236 DMAYFCAALRA
-247 TTPGD
+247 TTAD
-252 RMQRDGTI
+252 QRMQQDGTI
-260 AREAHMWRTIAT
+260 AREQHMWRSVAT
-272 TLAEQKLQPADAV
+272 TLADQKLRPEDAM

-294 MDRTLLPAQVL
+294 MARELTPAKAL

-335 KYYETLYQHMQGPA
+335 KYYEMLYQHSQPGMVA
-349 AVPADAPVRAMVDH
+349 SEAPVRAMVDH

-377 LSSADAISVTQHAR
+377 LSSADAISITQHAR

-400 APTLDDVRDGILS
+400 APTLDDVRDGVLS
-413 CCCKGRPDEEG
+413 CCCKGRPEEEG
-424 RYLLTAMSEVEI
+424 KYLLTAMSEVEI
-436 GTAVGRVTAALG
+436 GTAVGRVTPALG

-465 GETMGKEKKQKI
+465 GETMGKEKKSKLV
-477 TLDLR
+477 LDLR

-494 RLAELGVSF
+494 RLAELAVSF
-503 AAIVEGG
+503 ATIVEGG
-510 ESNTMF
+510 ETNTMF
-516 RELWRVEW
+516 REVWRVEW
-524 SPKVET
+524 SPRVET
-530 QLIENNLYGDTME
+530 QLIENNLYGDTLE

-562 SVCERLLRA
+562 GVCERLLRA
-571 TNMDLPGLVV
+571 TNMDLPGLVL

-589 AIDADSRLVSL
+589 AIDADTRLVSL

-611 RQAARKKIRE
+611 RQAVRKKIRE
-621 DVVVDLESRCFARAC
+621 DVVIDLETRCFARAC
-636 FAIPEVANVP
+636 FAIPEIANVP
-646 VEDHEDVLAA
+646 VEDHEDVLSA

-665 GDSAGGFDRDL
+665 GDSGGGLDRDL

-682 SAYAESNSPYLRGAM
+682 SAYNESNSPYLRGAM

-712 SQEIVK
+712 SQEILK
-718 FAQSRPEVML
+718 FAQSRPEVIL

-759 LRAASWDQFLIML
+759 LRAASWEQFLTML
-772 PRTRKA
+772 PRARKA
-778 FERLHDRSRVAFADR
+778 FERLHERSRVAFADR

-799 LREGEGDKL
+799 LQQGEGDKL
-808 AKLDTS
+808 ARLDTS

-827 VAEVMKEWDF
+827 VAEIMKEWDF

>member
-1 MKDLLAAAPGLDADA
+1 
-16 VERRAREVL
+16 
-25 AEPLYW
+25 
-31 FPVRHHSPC
+31 
-40 AARFIAEA
+40 
-48 LRARKPK
+48 
-55 IVFIEGPAE
+55 
-64 ATELVTHI
+64 
-72 ADSKTK
+72 
-78 PPIAI
+78 
-83 YSSYRDDDNVLGLAG
+83 
-98 IASSAPDVPAKWGVW
+98 VW

-139 DLPHHGLITPHSQEA
+139 DLPHHGLIAPHV
-154 EEAEEAED
+154 AED
-162 EPEEV
+162 GEAAEPEVDEDE
-167 EDEEEDESEAEE
+167 EDEEESEESEEIE
-179 EPAEG
+179 DAEG
-184 APAEQPNWEELAA
+184 APAEPPTWENLAV
-197 ESNFFKNLAETAGYR
+197 ESNFYKTLAETAGYR

-225 GRHADADEFRR
+225 GRHADAEEFRR
-236 DLAYFCAAVRA
+236 DLTYFCAAVRA
-247 TTPGD
+247 TTSDD
-252 RMQRDGTI
+252 RMQRDGTF
-260 AREAHMWRTIAT
+260 AREDHMWRAITT
-272 TLAEQKLQPADAV
+272 TLAEQKLRPEDAL

-294 MDRTLLPAQVL
+294 MKRELAPAKEL

-315 PYSYYRTSELSG
+315 PYSYYRTSERSG

-335 KYYETLYQHMQGPA
+335 KYYELLYQHSQA
-349 AVPADAPVRAMVDH
+349 AGAVVGDAPIRAMVDH

-377 LSSADAISVTQHAR
+377 LSSADAISITQHAR
-391 MLASLRGHK
+391 MLASLRGHQ

-413 CCCKGRPDEEG
+413 CCCKGRPEEEG
-424 RYLLTAMSEVEI
+424 RYLLTAMQEVEI

-465 GETMGKEKKQKI
+465 GETMGKEKKTKLA
-477 TLDLR
+477 LDLR

-503 AAIVEGG
+503 AAVVAGG
-510 ESNTMF
+510 ESNTLF
-516 RELWRVEW
+516 REVWRIEW

-530 QLIENNLYGDTME
+530 QLIESNLYGDTMQ

-571 TNMDLPGLVV
+571 TNMDLPGLVL

-600 ARALTHLTVLR
+600 AQALTHLTVLR

-621 DVVVDLESRCFARAC
+621 DVVIDLEGRCFARAC

-646 VEDHEDVLAA
+646 VEDHEDVLSA

-665 GDSAGGFDRDL
+665 GDSAGTFDRDL

-682 SAYAESNSPYLRGAM
+682 SAYNESSSPYLRGAM

-712 SQEIVK
+712 SQEILK
-718 FAQSRPEVML
+718 FAQSRPDVML

-750 SLVESFDVL
+750 SLVEAFDVL
-759 LRAASWDQFLIML
+759 LRSASWEHFLIML

-778 FERLHDRSRVAFADR
+778 FERLHERSRVAFADR
-793 VAELYG
+793 VAQLYG
-799 LREGEGDKL
+799 LQEGEGDKL
-808 AKLDTS
+808 AKLETS

>member
-1 MKDLLAAAPGLDADA
+1 MKDLLDAATGLDADA
-16 VERRAREVL
+16 VEQRARQVL

-31 FPVRHHSPC
+31 FPVRHHSPT
-40 AARFIAEA
+40 AARYLAEV
-48 LRARKPK
+48 LRARRPK
-55 IVFIEGPAE
+55 IIFIEGPAE
-64 ATELVTHI
+64 ATELVEHI

-98 IASSAPDVPAKWGVW
+98 VASSAPDVPAKWGVW
-113 YPLLPYSPEYVAIRV
+113 YPMLPYSPEYVAIRV

-139 DLPHHGLITPHSQEA
+139 DLPHYGLITPHVA
-154 EEAEEAED
+154 TDAADEAED
-162 EPEEV
+162 VEE
-167 EDEEEDESEAEE
+167 EEEEDEV
-179 EPAEG
+179 
-184 APAEQPNWEELAA
+184 APAQVPTWEDLAV
-197 ESNFFKNLAETAGYR
+197 ESNFYKTLAETAGYR

-225 GRHADADEFRR
+225 GRHVDAEEFRR
-236 DLAYFCAAVRA
+236 DLTYFCAAVRA
-247 TTPGD
+247 TTSDD

-260 AREAHMWRTIAT
+260 AREDHMWRTIAA
-272 TLAEQKLQPADAV
+272 TLAGQRLGPEQAA
-285 VVCGGFHLF
+285 VVCGGFHVF
-294 MDRTLLPAQVL
+294 MRREVVPARPLPA
-305 PKGTVYATVA
+305 GTVYTTVA
-315 PYSYYRTSELSG
+315 PYSYYRTSEHSG

-335 KYYETLYQHMQGPA
+335 KYYELLYQHTQGD
-349 AVPADAPVRAMVDH
+349 AVADALVRAMVDH

-391 MLASLRGHK
+391 MLASLRGHS

-413 CCCKGRPDEEG
+413 CCCKGRPEEEG

-436 GTAVGRVTAALG
+436 GTAVGRVTPALG

-455 FYRSIDELDL
+455 FYRSIGELDL
-465 GETMGKEKKQKI
+465 GETMGKEKKTRI

-482 QEADERRSVFFH
+482 VEADERRSVFFH
-494 RLAELGVSF
+494 RLAELGVTF

-510 ESNTMF
+510 GSNTLF
-516 RELWRVEW
+516 REVWRVEW

-556 EQDDAA
+556 EQEDAA

-621 DVVVDLESRCFARAC
+621 DVVLDLEGRCFARAC

-646 VEDHEDVLAA
+646 VEDHEDVLTA
-656 LKSVAEALL
+656 LKTIAEALL
-665 GDSAGGFDRDL
+665 GDSDGLFDREL

-682 SAYAESNSPYLRGAM
+682 SAYAESVSPYLRGAM

-712 SQEIVK
+712 SQEILK
-718 FAQSRPEVML
+718 FAHSRPEVML

-750 SLVESFDVL
+750 SLVEAFDVL
-759 LRAASWDQFLIML
+759 LRAASWEQFLTML
-772 PRTRKA
+772 PRARKA

-799 LREGEGDKL
+799 LAQGEGDKL
-808 AKLDTS
+808 AQLDTS

>member
-1 MKDLLAAAPGLDADA
+1 MKDLLDAAPGLDADA

-31 FPVRHHSPC
+31 FPVRHHSPS
-40 AARFIAEA
+40 AARFIAEV

-55 IVFIEGPAE
+55 VVFIEGPAE
-64 ATELVTHI
+64 ATELVQHI
-72 ADSKTK
+72 ADPKTR

-128 AKEIGAQVVFI
+128 AQEIGAQVVFI
-139 DLPHHGLITPHSQEA
+139 DLPHQGLIAPHG
-154 EEAEEAED
+154 D
-162 EPEEV
+162 EEV
-167 EDEEEDESEAEE
+167 EEVEEEVSDEEVEETEPETAE
-179 EPAEG
+179 P
-184 APAEQPNWEELAA
+184 PSWEKLAA
-197 ESNFFKNLAETAGYR
+197 LSNFYKTLAETAGYR
-212 SWAECWDA
+212 SWPECWDA

-225 GRHADADEFRR
+225 GRHVDAEAFRR

-247 TTPGD
+247 TTSD
-252 RMQRDGTI
+252 EHMQRDGTF
-260 AREAHMWRTIAT
+260 AREEHMWRAIAT
-272 TLAEQKLQPADAV
+272 TLAEQALRPEDAM

-294 MDRTLLPAQVL
+294 MRRELVPAKPLPA
-305 PKGTVYATVA
+305 GTVYSTVA
-315 PYSYYRTSELSG
+315 PYSYYRTSERSG

-335 KYYETLYQHMQGPA
+335 KYYEMLYQHTQGA
-349 AVPADAPVRAMVDH
+349 GAVVADAPIKAMVDH

-391 MLASLRGHK
+391 MLASLRGHQ

-413 CCCKGRPDEEG
+413 CCCKGRPEEEG
-424 RYLLTAMSEVEI
+424 RYLLTAMAEVET
-436 GTAVGRVTAALG
+436 GTAVGRVTPALG

-455 FYRSIDELDL
+455 FYRSIDDLDL
-465 GETMGKEKKQKI
+465 GETMGKEKKHRL

-482 QEADERRSVFFH
+482 HEADERRSVFFH

-510 ESNTMF
+510 ESNTLF
-516 RELWRVEW
+516 REVWRVEW
-524 SPKVET
+524 SPRVET
-530 QLIENNLYGDTME
+530 QLIENNLYGDTMQ

-571 TNMDLPGLVV
+571 TNMDLPGLVL
-581 RIEETAGH
+581 RIQETAGH

-611 RQAARKKIRE
+611 RQASRKKIRE
-621 DVVVDLESRCFARAC
+621 DLVAELEGRCFARAC

-646 VEDHEDVLAA
+646 VEDHEDVLTA

-665 GDSAGGFDRDL
+665 GDSAGAFDRDL

-682 SAYAESNSPYLRGAM
+682 SAYAESASPYLRGAM

-705 AQPAEVL
+705 AQPAELL
-712 SQEIVK
+712 SQEILK

-750 SLVESFDVL
+750 SLVEAFDVL
-759 LRAASWDQFLIML
+759 LRAASWEQFLTML

-793 VAELYG
+793 VAQLYG
-799 LREGEGDKL
+799 LQEGEGDKL
-808 AKLDTS
+808 ARLETS
-814 VGAAAWMARIDAR
+814 VSAAAWMARIDAR